1 MISTWI
7 TITSLLGVIA
17 LVAGVFFLERH
28 LKHRRRQ
35 NLKNLPLPE
44 GWPPILDKNF
54 PLYRHIPPDI
64 KSRLHQYMH
73 VFLAEKSFE
82 GCGGLEITEEM
93 RVSIAAQA
101 CLLLLND
108 RGNFYPA
115 LRSILVYPDEYVN
128 RRGLFLRSDHD
139 ERDERVLI
147 GESWES
153 GSVVLSWKHVR
164 QGGKIINDGVN
175 VVFHEFAHQL
185 DQVSG
190 NTDGAPE
197 LAGQH
202 RYGAW
207 SATMKTAYER
217 LNRRIDRGQRTL
229 FDEYGATNPAEFFA
243 VATETFFEKARRMKK
258 EYPDLY
264 REFATFYKLDPADWR
279 PPDTES

>member
-1 MISTWI
+1 MDSTWI
-7 TITSLLGVIA
+7 TITAVLGVIA
-17 LVAGVFFLERH
+17 LLGAVFFFERH
-28 LKHRRRQ
+28 SRKRRRHD
-35 NLKNLPLPE
+35 LMRRPMPPE
-44 GWPPILDKNF
+44 WPGILELNF
-54 PLYRHIPPDI
+54 PLYLRIPEENRE
-64 KSRLHQYMH
+64 KLHQYMH
-73 VFLAEKSFE
+73 VFLAEKAFE
-82 GCGGLEITEEM
+82 GCGGLELTEEM

-108 RGNFYPA
+108 RGNFYPN

-147 GESWES
+147 GESWHS

-164 QGGKIINDGVN
+164 QGAVVIDDGQN

-190 NTDGAPE
+190 NTDGSPQLSAPE
-197 LAGQH
+197 
-202 RYGAW
+202 RYGDW
-207 SATMKTAYER
+207 SATMKSAYER

-243 VATETFFEKARRMKK
+243 VATETFLEKARRMKK

-264 REFATFYKLDPADWR
+264 KEFTTFYKLDPATWKIT
-279 PPDTES
+279 P